1 MSLRPE
7 YTGTFPVYG
16 KAWTRG
22 DNNNI
27 NESYVRCRPGKPK
40 VGTRIIKQVIPIE
53 GVFLRSQVPGQVEAD
68 KRRSI
73 IVDGRRSYGGYY
85 DET

>member
-7 YTGTFPVYG
+7 YTGLFLVYG

-27 NESYVRCRPGKPK
+27 SESYMRLRPGKPK
-40 VGTRIIKQVIPIE
+40 VGTRITKPVIPIE
-53 GVFLRSQVPGQVEAD
+53 GVFLRLQGPGQVETD
-68 KRRSI
+68 NRRSI
-73 IVDGRRSYGGYY
+73 IVDGKQSYGG
-85 DET
+85 